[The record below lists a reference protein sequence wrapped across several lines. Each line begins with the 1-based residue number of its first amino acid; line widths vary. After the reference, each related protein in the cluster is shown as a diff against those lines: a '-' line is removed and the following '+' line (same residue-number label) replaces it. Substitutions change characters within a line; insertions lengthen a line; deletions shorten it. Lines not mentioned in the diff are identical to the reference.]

1 MAENIATLVARFVG
15 DTTGLKAATDSAQR
29 DLSRFQAQAGVSGR
43 TASASFAAI
52 GGAWRAMAGVIGGVS
67 VAAGIGQMVNQAAQF
82 ERRINV
88 IRAQSQAT
96 DAQMRALSGAVRQ
109 VGLDFGIGAR
119 SAANA
124 AGELLKAGLSVEDV
138 NAGALRSAVV
148 LARALESDVAPAAQ
162 IAAIATTVFGES
174 AENLDAVVQ
183 GVAATVLSGKFELN
197 DYAVAMQQGGA
208 AARLAGLSLDD
219 FNTLLIL
226 LQRNIGGSGSDMGTL
241 ARVFLSRLVPASA
254 EAERRMAALG
264 LQFFNADGSARTLA
278 QRAEELRRVFGNMSD
293 EARAQN
299 FNDLFGIDGLRAAS
313 ALMSE
318 GAAGVAHWRQEIE
331 RGAQATAVAAA
342 QTDGLSG
349 ALAQLGAAWQD
360 LGIAIAESGVFEALE
375 WLARQAAGGVRNF
388 RAGLDLLTGVD
399 PTGFQGDPLNRRL
412 AQLARAEAA
421 ALGLRQSNS
430 TLEGGIPRPDDFNF
444 GNFANPAMGQAYEE
458 MLMARWYFQRLQ
470 QRDDG
475 GLEFLNSVLSEPN
488 SFHNQLSMP
497 MLRNTPMGQR
507 LARALSAFGI
517 SQEGSRRR
525 GGGVSISAR
534 SGSGRASQSPAEA
547 AAAAA
552 AADAAARG
560 DGPSDAERR
569 RRLGD
574 IFDAHE
580 AAAAWRDE
588 LERVIGAPIEVDR
601 VDIAIRR
608 WDLEQEQLRET
619 AERFSK
625 DVHDAFR
632 DAWINDDWD
641 FASIGQRIEQAFRA
655 ALWDALLGDSI
666 QNFIE
671 GLAGRFARMLSGWIN
686 EAVAG
691 AGSGAGAGGSNGIVQ
706 GDGANGLTRWVGDAI
721 GDMLGRIFRGGF
733 ASGGQLGPGQWGVA
747 GENGPEPIYGGRTG
761 VTVFPAGESQNG
773 GTTNVFHIDARGADA
788 GVEQRIRLAV
798 EEAVQRGAQAGAV
811 LVFKKV
817 RAGRTM

>member
-119 SAANA
+119 SAADA

-138 NAGALRSAVV
+138 NGGALESAVV

-183 GVAATVLSGKFELN
+183 GVAATVLAGKFELN

-278 QRAEELRRVFGNMSD
+278 QRAEELRRVFGNMSA

-318 GAAGVAHWRQEIE
+318 GAAGVEHWRQEIE
-331 RGAQATAVAAA
+331 SGAQATAVAAA
-342 QTDGLSG
+342 QTEGFAGATQQLS
-349 ALAQLGAAWQD
+349 AAWQD
-360 LGIAIAESGVFEALE
+360 LGIAIGESGLLE
-375 WLARQAAGGVRNF
+375 VLELMTRWAAGGVRQMSRGAQLLGDDF
-388 RAGLDLLTGVD
+388 RNMGDWLASANASDPLVRRFREMSRERGITMRDLPGRLGPEAIDHILDQELRRGRNIL
-399 PTGFQGDPLNRRL
+399 QGDHQIEADPWDQGRYRTYGDTPLGRRLRERL
-412 AQLARAEAA
+412 AQTAA
-421 ALGLRQSNS
+421 PSGDRPGAL
-430 TLEGGIPRPDDFNF
+430 PRGF
-444 GNFANPAMGQAYEE
+444 
-458 MLMARWYFQRLQ
+458 
-470 QRDDG
+470 RD
-475 GLEFLNSVLSEPN
+475 LNVLSE
-488 SFHNQLSMP
+488 QE
-497 MLRNTPMGQR
+497 
-507 LARALSAFGI
+507 AR
-517 SQEGSRRR
+517 
-525 GGGVSISAR
+525 
-534 SGSGRASQSPAEA
+534 
-547 AAAAA
+547 AAAA
-552 AADAAARG
+552 AADRAARG
-560 DGPSDAERR
+560 DNPAQERAE
-569 RRLGD
+569 
-574 IFDAHE
+574 
-580 AAAAWRDE
+580 W
-588 LERVIGAPIEVDR
+588 VDR
-601 VDIAIRR
+601 QLAGAEDSLQGLWARIEAEFEAMGQDGLVLDGVDIAIRR
-608 WDLEQEQLRET
+608 WDLEQQQLRET

-691 AGSGAGAGGSNGIVQ
+691 AGAGAGAGGSNGIVQ

-721 GDMLGRIFRGGF
+721 SDMLGRIFRGGF
-733 ASGGQLGPGQWGVA
+733 ASGGQLGPGQWGIA

-798 EEAVQRGAQAGAV
+798 EEAVQRGAQAGAA